1 MSASIGG
8 IAPATRFP
16 SELRELVEGLG
27 AIVWQADARDWRFS
41 LGSGNAEEV
50 LGYPVDQWLNE
61 PDFWVNHIHP
71 DDREAAVQTCSAA
84 SARGEDHKFEY
95 RAIAADGRTV
105 WLRDIV
111 RVVSDEDG
119 HPRELRGLMID
130 ITEQKQAEYRL
141 RESEERFRQLAENI
155 REVFWLADVEAGR
168 VLYVSPAYEQVWG
181 RSCQSVYDNPRSVI
195 EAVHPEDQPRLLR
208 AYENMIHNRVGFH
221 EEFRII
227 RPDGTIRWVRDHSFP
242 VHDGNG
248 KVYRFVG
255 SAEDITGRREAEA
268 VLSESEER
276 FRKLFEE
283 SPVSAAIIGLDF
295 RILRFNQ
302 ALSNLLRRGRAE
314 IETMFCGDCTH
325 PDDMP
330 QNVQLFN
337 KMIAGEIPG
346 FRCEKRLLRPDGEI
360 VWVDMAASLVR
371 SEDGRPLYALA
382 MAEDITEQHQAAER
396 LRELSGR
403 LIRLQDE
410 ERRRIARELHDSTG
424 QNLAA
429 LKLNLSHL
437 RDSYL
442 DPEVRSVVSDS
453 LELAERMLQET
464 RTLSY
469 LLHPP
474 LLDELGL
481 DSAIRA
487 YVTGFSERSGI
498 EVFFNDPP
506 QLGRLGRDLEI
517 AIFRIIQESL
527 TNIHR
532 HSGSK
537 RGWISIDLADQDI
550 LVEVRDEGAG
560 LSNQAF
566 DHKRSSLG
574 VGISGMR
581 ERARQLGGRLD
592 MVPLAPGCAVRAR
605 FPLAE
610 H

>member
-155 REVFWLADVEAGR
+155 REVFWLADGEAGR

-295 RILRFNQ
+295 RILRCNQ

-453 LELAERMLQET
+453 LE
-464 RTLSY
+464 
-469 LLHPP
+469 
-474 LLDELGL
+474 
-481 DSAIRA
+481 
-487 YVTGFSERSGI
+487 
-498 EVFFNDPP
+498 
-506 QLGRLGRDLEI
+506 
-517 AIFRIIQESL
+517 
-527 TNIHR
+527 
-532 HSGSK
+532 
-537 RGWISIDLADQDI
+537 
-550 LVEVRDEGAG
+550 
-560 LSNQAF
+560 
-566 DHKRSSLG
+566 
-574 VGISGMR
+574 
-581 ERARQLGGRLD
+581 
-592 MVPLAPGCAVRAR
+592 
-605 FPLAE
+605 
-610 H
+610 

>member
-1 MSASIGG
+1 
-8 IAPATRFP
+8 
-16 SELRELVEGLG
+16 LRDLVEGLG

-41 LGSGNAEEV
+41 LVSRNAEEV
-50 LGYPVDQWLNE
+50 LGYPIEQWLNE
-61 PDFWVNHIHP
+61 PDFWINHIHP
-71 DDREAAVQTCSAA
+71 EDRAIAIRICSTAT
-84 SARGEDHKFEY
+84 ARGEDHKFEY

-111 RVVSDEDG
+111 RVVLDDDG
-119 HPRELRGLMID
+119 RPRELRGLMID
-130 ITEQKQAEYRL
+130 ITEQKLAEQGL

-155 REVFWLADVEAGR
+155 REVFWLADVEVGR

-181 RSCQSVYDNPRSVI
+181 RSCQSVYDDPRSVI
-195 EAVHPEDQPRLLR
+195 DAVHPEDRPRLLR
-208 AYENMIHNRVGFH
+208 AYENMIQNRVGFS
-221 EEFRII
+221 EEFRIV
-227 RPDGTIRWVRDHSFP
+227 RPDGKIRWVRDHSFP
-242 VHDGNG
+242 VRDSEGR
-248 KVYRFVG
+248 VYRFVG
-255 SAEDITGRREAEA
+255 SAEDITDRRESEA

-283 SPVSAAIIGLDF
+283 SPISAAIIGLDF
-295 RILRFNQ
+295 RILRANQ
-302 ALSNLLRRGRAE
+302 ALSVLLHRTRAE
-314 IETMFCGDCTH
+314 IERLHCGDCTH
-325 PDDMP
+325 PDDMA
-330 QNVQLFN
+330 QNLALFN
-337 KMIAGEIPG
+337 RLFAGEIPG
-346 FRCEKRLLRPDGEI
+346 FRCEKRLLRPDREA
-360 VWVDMAASLVR
+360 VWVHMAVSLVR
-371 SEDGRPLYALA
+371 SEDGRPLYAFA
-382 MAEDITEQHQAAER
+382 MAEDVTEQHHAAER

-437 RDSYL
+437 RDGYL
-442 DPEVRSVVSDS
+442 EPDVRNVVSDS
-453 LELAERMLQET
+453 LQLTERMLQEI

-506 QLGRLGRDLEI
+506 DLGRLGKDLEI

-532 HSGSK
+532 HSGSR
-537 RGWISIDLADQDI
+537 RGWISIELASSEI
-550 LVEVRDEGAG
+550 LVEVRDEGIG
-560 LSNQAF
+560 FSPGAF
-566 DHKRSSLG
+566 ETRKTLG

-581 ERARQLGGRLD
+581 ERAHWKLRIEQLKQPQELDVGRL
-592 MVPLAPGCAVRAR
+592 PGSVEGHQCECSPGAR
-605 FPLAE
+605 P
-610 H
+610 